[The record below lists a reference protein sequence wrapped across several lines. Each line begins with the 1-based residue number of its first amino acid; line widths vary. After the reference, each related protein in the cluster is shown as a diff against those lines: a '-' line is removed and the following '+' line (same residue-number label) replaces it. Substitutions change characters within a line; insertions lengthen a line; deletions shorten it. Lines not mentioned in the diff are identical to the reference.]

1 MIIIDNLQQL
11 LNNINTGEP
20 VLVYFS
26 GENCSVCKVLKP
38 KIEEEVLKQFP
49 KFKLFEVKT
58 DLNKEITS
66 HFTVFSIPTT
76 LIFFDSKEFKDLLE
90 DNDSFAREWLGE
102 KRYKLFKEGNYRIDK
117 FVDPLGRQYSLA
129 ELKTLDEKTFK
140 NLGI

>member
-76 LIFFDSKEFKDLLE
+76 LIFFDSKEFKRVGR
-90 DNDSFAREWLGE
+90 NMSVA
-102 KRYKLFKEGNYRIDK
+102 LFIE
-117 FVDPLGRQYSLA
+117 
-129 ELKTLDEKTFK
+129 ELKRPY
-140 NLGI
+140 NLMCEE

>member
-1 MIIIDNLQQL
+1 M
-11 LNNINTGEP
+11 
-20 VLVYFS
+20 LVYFS

-76 LIFFDSKEFKDLLE
+76 LIFFDSKEFKRVGR
-90 DNDSFAREWLGE
+90 NMSVA
-102 KRYKLFKEGNYRIDK
+102 LFIE
-117 FVDPLGRQYSLA
+117 
-129 ELKTLDEKTFK
+129 ELKIPYHLMCED
-140 NLGI
+140 

>member
-49 KFKLFEVKT
+49 KFKLFEVKA
-58 DLNKEITS
+58 DWNKEITS
-66 HFTVFSIPTT
+66 HFTIFSIPTT
-76 LIFFDSKEFKDLLE
+76 LIFFDSKEFKRVGR
-90 DNDSFAREWLGE
+90 NMSVA
-102 KRYKLFKEGNYRIDK
+102 LFIE
-117 FVDPLGRQYSLA
+117 
-129 ELKTLDEKTFK
+129 ELKRPYHLMCED
-140 NLGI
+140 